1 MKDKK
6 IDIFGTPYDI
16 KFVEYIKA
24 DEEGNCLMGECDS
37 TIRLIRVCTKDR
49 AGNPIPEELIKM
61 NLCHEIVHAILNEG
75 QYLGYSDDEPLVEW
89 LGRNIYSLIKQKI
102 I

>member
-6 IDIFGTPYDI
+6 LNIFGTQYLI
-16 KFVEYIKA
+16 KFVDSIEIHE
-24 DEEGNCLMGECDS
+24 DGSCMMGECDS
-37 TIRLIRVCTKDR
+37 SIQLIRVCNKDR
-49 AGNPIPEELIKM
+49 KGNPLSEDLIKQ
-61 NLCHEIVHAILNEG
+61 NLCHEVVHAILNEG
-75 QYLGYSDDEPLVEW
+75 QYLAYSEDEPLVEW

>member
-6 IDIFGTPYDI
+6 LDIFGTQYLI
-16 KFVEYIKA
+16 KFVDSIEVRE
-24 DEEGNCLMGECDS
+24 DGSCMMGECDS
-37 TIRLIRVCTKDR
+37 SLRLIRVCTKDR
-49 AGNPIPEELIKM
+49 LGKPLPEELIKM
-61 NLCHEIVHAILNEG
+61 NLCHEIVHAMLNEG
-75 QYLGYSDDEPLVEW
+75 QYLAYSDDEPLVEW